1 MMSPKRE
8 KKYVDE
14 ILEKCAV
21 IHSNLGI
28 DSTAEEK
35 LSAKLECESLI
46 KEIQGFAPDV
56 YDRLKD

>member
-1 MMSPKRE
+1 MNPKRQ
-8 KKYVDE
+8 KKYIDE
-14 ILEKCAV
+14 ILAKCAS

-46 KEIQGFAPDV
+46 KEIEGFAPDV
-56 YDRLKD
+56 YERLKD

>member
-1 MMSPKRE
+1 MSPKRE

-14 ILEKCAV
+14 ILEKCAI

>member
-1 MMSPKRE
+1 MSPSRQ

-14 ILEKCAV
+14 ILEKCAI

-28 DSTAEEK
+28 DSTAEEI
-35 LSAKLECESLI
+35 LSAKLECETLI
-46 KEIQGFAPDV
+46 KEMEGFAPEV